1 MAPLLLHLLL
11 PTLLLLLAVADAL
24 PPSCSEVVTCA
35 GLVVQYPFRL
45 DSSAS
50 RCGYPGLDLVCE
62 RNATLILPV
71 KSHRYR
77 VFSINYTAHTVV
89 VSDAVVVDEYAVVG
103 CPRLRV
109 NLTIDYA
116 SSWLQLTQSDSNVT
130 FFYNCKKN
138 ISRSSAVELTGC
150 RQDGKRSYALPDG
163 WITGAEAYE
172 YECEEVVVAP
182 VFDVHKKAIAGA
194 PGPPPGNGS
203 FGFRELLQGGF
214 ELNYDTHSQLCDG
227 CERSGGWCGYR
238 HNQTNGGMNF
248 TCFCDGG
255 PATARCGTC
264 VPPLPPAMLFLDFLP
279 GLGFR
284 MWVVR
289 CSLRFRTQS
298 SVCLFFYL
306 VLQQTCRVATK
317 VRSDGGKGSLD
328 VRILHILLVKR
339 SCSFSS

>member
-11 PTLLLLLAVADAL
+11 PALLLLLAVADAL
-24 PPSCSEVVTCA
+24 PPSCSEVVTWA

-50 RCGYPGLDLVCE
+50 HCGYPGLDLVCE

-89 VSDAVVVDEYAVVG
+89 VSDAAVVDEYAVVG

-116 SSWLQLTQSDSNVT
+116 SSWLQLTQSVSNVT

-150 RQDGKRSYALPDG
+150 RQDGKRSYALQDG

-227 CERSGGWCGYR
+227 CERSGGCCSYR
-238 HNQTNGGMNF
+238 HNQTIGGMNF
-248 TCFCDGG
+248 TCYCDGG

-264 VPPLPPAMLFLDFLP
+264 VPPLPPAMLFLDFLR

-289 CSLRFRTQS
+289 RSLRFRTQS
-298 SVCLFFYL
+298 SVL
-306 VLQQTCRVATK
+306 AIK

-328 VRILHILLVKR
+328 VRILHIL
-339 SCSFSS
+339 

>member
-11 PTLLLLLAVADAL
+11 PALLLLLAVADAL

-89 VSDAVVVDEYAVVG
+89 VSDAAVVDEYAVVG

-255 PATARCGTC
+255 PATARCESRREKRTEAAERRHATGSR
-264 VPPLPPAMLFLDFLP
+264 
-279 GLGFR
+279 GLITGDP
-284 MWVVR
+284 
-289 CSLRFRTQS
+289 
-298 SVCLFFYL
+298 
-306 VLQQTCRVATK
+306 
-317 VRSDGGKGSLD
+317 RSEG
-328 VRILHILLVKR
+328 VKPKDQL
-339 SCSFSS
+339 

>member
-1 MAPLLLHLLL
+1 MAPLLLPVLLHAL
-11 PTLLLLLAVADAL
+11 LLLLLAVADAL
-24 PPSCSEVVTCA
+24 PPSCSESEVVTCA
-35 GLVVQYPFRL
+35 GLVVRYPFRL

-50 RCGYPGLDLVCE
+50 HCGYPGLDLVCE
-62 RNATLILPV
+62 DNATLILPV

-77 VFSINYTAHTVV
+77 VFRIDYTAHTVV
-89 VSDAVVVDEYAVVG
+89 VSDADADEYAVG

-109 NLTIDYA
+109 NLTIDTA

-138 ISRSSAVELTGC
+138 ISWSSAVELIGC
-150 RQDGKRSYALPDG
+150 RQDGKTSYALPDG

-182 VFDVHKKAIAGA
+182 VLGAHKKVIAGA
-194 PGPPPGNGS
+194 PGSPPPGIGS
-203 FGFRELLQGGF
+203 FAELLQGGF

-255 PATARCGTC
+255 PATARCDFSPSRLAQLMRDGLDTNTRHGSHPFIILDKKEWSVWKSTEIVPSRGT
-264 VPPLPPAMLFLDFLP
+264 LLRLDQP
-279 GLGFR
+279 K
-284 MWVVR
+284 
-289 CSLRFRTQS
+289 
-298 SVCLFFYL
+298 
-306 VLQQTCRVATK
+306 A
-317 VRSDGGKGSLD
+317 
-328 VRILHILLVKR
+328 
-339 SCSFSS
+339 